1 MSDSQFSTSC
11 HCQFVSYIIFN
22 CLHFSQFPFNFL
34 IKDTYMFVFSIYF
47 PDVSICFSLN
57 FPPQKKNNSP
67 LSSSLTPAFQR
78 IRWLKQLRQNPGVF
92 RSFRGLTEVIWKR
105 STKRNIVPG
114 STKHT
119 TERLQQK
126 NICHFAWST
135 WWFKIWVWTWLPSDS
150 GVLKH
155 SSFRI

>member
-57 FPPQKKNNSP
+57 FPPQKK
-67 LSSSLTPAFQR
+67 
-78 IRWLKQLRQNPGVF
+78 KQLTSFIIFNPRLSEDPLVEATQ
-92 RSFRGLTEVIWKR
+92 TESWCFPQFSWFNWGNLKKVNQKKHRPWINKTHNWKT
-105 STKRNIVPG
+105 STKKHLSLCMKHLVVQNLSLNMTTQWFWG
-114 STKHT
+114 SET
-119 TERLQQK
+119 LL
-126 NICHFAWST
+126 I
-135 WWFKIWVWTWLPSDS
+135 
-150 GVLKH
+150 
-155 SSFRI
+155 